1 MAELPGQQAAQSAAE
16 PVLHLVERGSGPRL
30 VLIHGVAGSHMVWD
44 EISPELEPQFTL
56 TSVDL
61 LGYGH
66 SPKPRTEYS
75 PGLHV
80 EWIRRTLCR
89 DDIDPPYT
97 LVGLSMGANLALEF
111 ARRWPDEVAGLVG
124 IGFPYYPSEAV
135 ARVALQH
142 NRWIRLTLRHPVLSA
157 VAIPVIW
164 RVGRHVAGLF
174 RSSANL
180 YSPAVAADAL
190 RARYFAF
197 RSSLFNCM
205 IRFRQD
211 ESLDAS
217 GEMRRLFIHGSDDQ
231 WAGLEAIEGAL
242 AKYPQTTVRVIEGPH
257 NLVAAQAKRTAAIII
272 DHLVGPSSLT
282 P

>member
-1 MAELPGQQAAQSAAE
+1 VAELPGQQAAQSVE
-16 PVLHLVERGSGPRL
+16 PVLHVVERGSGPRL
-30 VLIHGVAGSHMVWD
+30 VLIHGVAGSHRVWD
-44 EISPELEPQFTL
+44 EISLELEPHFTL
-56 TSVDL
+56 MSVDL

-80 EWIRRTLCR
+80 ECIRRTLLR
-89 DDIDPPYT
+89 RGIDPPYT
-97 LVGLSMGANLALEF
+97 LVGLSMGANLALEYG
-111 ARRWPDEVAGLVG
+111 RRWPDEVAGLVG

-142 NRWIRLTLRHPVLSA
+142 NRWIRLTLRRPVLA
-157 VAIPVIW
+157 AIVTPAIW
-164 RVGRHVAGLF
+164 RVGRHAAGLF

-205 IRFRQD
+205 IRFRQE

-217 GEMRRLFIHGSDDQ
+217 GGMRRLFIHGSDDQ
-231 WAGLEAIEGAL
+231 WAGFEAIERAL
-242 AKYPQTTVRVIEGPH
+242 AKYPQTTVQVIEGPH
-257 NLVAAQAKRTAAIII
+257 NLVVAQAKRTAAIII
-272 DHLVGPSSLT
+272 DHLVGPSSST